1 MSCEQTPDK
10 IGINKNSQKL
20 KLTFC
25 RQRVL
30 NMPLQCN
37 FKMVFRA
44 QKIDFIEDTAHM
56 LLRILEEG
64 NQRGEIDI
72 LTFSWWG
79 ARAKSG
85 GGGFFV
91 VRGGIWNPYSL
102 M

>member
-25 RQRVL
+25 RQLVL

-72 LTFSWWG
+72 LTFS
-79 ARAKSG
+79 
-85 GGGFFV
+85 
-91 VRGGIWNPYSL
+91 
-102 M
+102 

>member
-30 NMPLQCN
+30 NMPLQYN
-37 FKMVFRA
+37 FKMVFRG

-85 GGGFFV
+85 GGVLCGIGV
-91 VRGGIWNPYSL
+91 VFGTL
-102 M
+102 TH

>member
-30 NMPLQCN
+30 NMPFQCN

-72 LTFSWWG
+72 LTFSCG
-79 ARAKSG
+79 ARARSRG
-85 GGGFFV
+85 GGVLCGIGV
-91 VRGGIWNPYSL
+91 VFGTL
-102 M
+102 TH